1 VSFEEAE
8 GVGGC
13 MNDECG
19 KRGLRMISVSL
30 VNGHSGG

>member
-13 MNDECG
+13 MSDECG
-19 KRGLRMISVSL
+19 KRGLRMISVHL
-30 VNGHSGG
+30 MNGYGG